1 MNWFNNTKI
10 GFVYIGRMFRL
21 FWSYDK
27 TYFFVVIAEIV
38 VSGAI
43 PFITMYLIK
52 YSIDMLTSGADFTA
66 YLPTV
71 LGLLGVQLIS
81 NSIYNRLNTSM
92 DVHANL
98 SGVRLFTTLFRKI
111 LFMDYEMLMDK
122 KNMEKYEMACKV
134 FEGGRFAN
142 LSRQFISFA
151 SSFLTLCGIVYI
163 VARVE
168 LWILLLVL
176 VIIIVNS
183 FFTSK
188 RKIHDRNIFEMMT
201 PVNRKLT
208 YFIDILGKD
217 AVVGKE
223 IRLYNMQ
230 EALFG
235 IYHKLQELTLK
246 FVKKGFALYEL
257 CNYIY
262 YLTNFC
268 LNAAIYGF
276 LGFKVLVQ
284 RLITVGDFS
293 LYLNAITTFNNSM
306 QDMIASYIAI
316 CDNGQYLKDYFDYMD
331 IKSRYDIVGRELP
344 ATAGK
349 EFTFTLENVSF
360 YYPYQSEASLKN
372 VNLTLNNRERLAI
385 VGENGAGKTTLIKL
399 LMRLY
404 EPTEGRILLN
414 GIDIREIDYR
424 QYLNLFASV
433 FQDFKLFAFRI
444 ADNITSLKDGAEDE
458 VSPVDSQKI
467 WECLDKS
474 GLLEKIESMD
484 KGLDTYLYKLYEEDG
499 VELSGGESQKL
510 AIARALYKDAPVVIL
525 DEPTAALDPRSEYEI
540 YTHFFEMVE
549 NKTSVFITH
558 RLSSTRFCDRIIV
571 LKNGEIVETGS
582 HQDLLERQGYYAELF
597 NMQAQFY
604 TDTKN
609 GVITEPAKQPTSV

>member
-1 MNWFNNTKI
+1 MNWLKNTRV
-10 GFVYIGRMFRL
+10 GFVYIARMFRL

-27 TYFFVVIAEIV
+27 TYFFVVIAEII

-52 YSIDMLTSGADFTA
+52 FSIDMLSSGADFTA
-66 YLPTV
+66 YLPTT
-71 LGLLGVQLIS
+71 LALLGVQLVS
-81 NSIYNRLNTSM
+81 NAIYNRLNTSM

-98 SGVRLFTTLFRKI
+98 SGVKLFTTLFRKI
-111 LFMDYEMLMDK
+111 LLIDYELLLDK

-151 SSFLTLCGIVYI
+151 SCFLTLCGIVYI
-163 VARVE
+163 VAEVE
-168 LWILLLVL
+168 LWILLLVM

-183 FFTSK
+183 MLTSK
-188 RKIHDRNIFEMMT
+188 RKTNDRKIFEMMT

-217 AVVGKE
+217 HAVGKE
-223 IRLYNMQ
+223 IRLYSMQ
-230 EALFG
+230 ESLFG
-235 IYHKLQELTLK
+235 IYHKLQDLTLK
-246 FVKKGFALYEL
+246 FVKKGFNLMEL
-257 CNYIY
+257 CNYVY
-262 YLTNFC
+262 YLTNFL

-306 QDMIASYIAI
+306 QQMIAAYIAI

-331 IKSRYDIVGRELP
+331 LKSRYDTTGRSLP
-344 ATAGK
+344 AASTELIFA
-349 EFTFTLENVSF
+349 LENVSF
-360 YYPYQSEASLKN
+360 CYPYQSEASLKN
-372 VNLTLNNRERLAI
+372 VRFTLNNRERLAI

-414 GIDIREIDYR
+414 GMDIREINYR
-424 QYLNLFASV
+424 QYLSLFASV

-444 ADNITSLKDGAEDE
+444 ADNITSLHNSPEDGFSHAD
-458 VSPVDSQKI
+458 VPQNI
-467 WECLDKS
+467 RECLDKA
-474 GLLEKIESMD
+474 GLLEKIESLD

-510 AIARALYKDAPVVIL
+510 AIARALYKDAPVIIL
-525 DEPTAALDPRSEYEI
+525 DEPTAALDPRAEYEI
-540 YTHFFEMVE
+540 YTRIFEMVA
-549 NKTSVFITH
+549 NKTSVFISH

-571 LKNGEIVETGS
+571 LKKGEIVENGS
-582 HQDLLERQGYYAELF
+582 HDELLARQGYYAELF

-609 GVITEPAKQPTSV
+609 KGEHHGTV

>member
-1 MNWFNNTKI
+1 MNWLKNTRV
-10 GFVYIGRMFRL
+10 GFVYIARMFRL

-27 TYFFVVIAEIV
+27 AYFFIVIAEVV
-38 VSGAI
+38 VSGAL

-52 YSIDMLTSGADFTA
+52 FSIDMLSSGADFMA

-71 LGLLGVQLIS
+71 LALLGIQFLS
-81 NSIYNRLNTSM
+81 NALHNRLNISRN
-92 DVHANL
+92 VHGNL

-111 LFMDYEMLMDK
+111 LLIDYELLLDK

-142 LSRQFISFA
+142 LSGQFIAFA
-151 SSFLTLCGIVYI
+151 SCFLTLCGIVYI
-163 VARVE
+163 VAEVE

-176 VIIIVNS
+176 VIIMVNS
-183 FFTSK
+183 MLTSK
-188 RKIHDRNIFEMMT
+188 RKTNDRNIFEMMT

-217 AVVGKE
+217 HAVGKE
-223 IRLYNMQ
+223 IRLYSMQ
-230 EALFG
+230 ESLFG
-235 IYHKLQELTLK
+235 IYHKLQDLTLK
-246 FVKKGFALYEL
+246 FLKKGFNLMEL
-257 CNYIY
+257 SNYVY
-262 YLTNFC
+262 FLTNFL

-306 QDMIASYIAI
+306 QQMIASYIAI
-316 CDNGQYLKDYFDYMD
+316 CDNGKYLKDYFDYMD
-331 IKSRYDIVGRELP
+331 LKSRYDITGHSLP
-344 ATAGK
+344 AANA
-349 EFTFTLENVSF
+349 ELIFTLENVSF
-360 YYPYQSEASLKN
+360 CYPYQTEASLKN

-404 EPTEGRILLN
+404 EPTDGRILLN
-414 GIDIREIDYR
+414 GVDIREIDYR
-424 QYLNLFASV
+424 QYLSLFASV
-433 FQDFKLFAFRI
+433 FQDFKLFAFHI
-444 ADNITSLKDGAEDE
+444 ADNITSLHDGAVEGE
-458 VSPVDSQKI
+458 KPTNPEKI
-467 WECLDKS
+467 QECLDKA
-474 GLLEKIESMD
+474 GLLEKIESLD

-510 AIARALYKDAPVVIL
+510 AIARALYKDAPVIIL

-540 YTHFFEMVE
+540 YTRFFEMVE
-549 NKTSVFITH
+549 NKASVFITH

-582 HQDLLERQGYYAELF
+582 HNELLTRQGYYAELF

-609 GVITEPAKQPTSV
+609 SGTTEPLVQK

>member
-1 MNWFNNTKI
+1 MKLFDKTKA
-10 GFVYIGRMFRL
+10 GFIYIGRMFQL
-21 FWSYDK
+21 LWNYDK
-27 TYFFVVIAEIV
+27 AFFFIVIAEIV

-71 LGLLGVQLIS
+71 LGLLGVQLVS
-81 NSIYNRLNTSM
+81 NSIFNRLNTGM
-92 DVHANL
+92 DVHANI

-111 LFMDYEMLMDK
+111 LFMDYEMLLDK

-163 VARVE
+163 VAKVE

-176 VIIIVNS
+176 VIIMVNS
-183 FFTSK
+183 VFTSK
-188 RKIHDRNIFEMMT
+188 RKINDRNIFEMMA
-201 PVNRKLT
+201 PINRKIN

-217 AVVGKE
+217 AAVGKE
-223 IRLYNMQ
+223 IRLYHMQ

-235 IYHKLQELTLK
+235 IYHKLQGLTLK

-257 CNYIY
+257 CNYVY

-268 LNAAIYGF
+268 LNAVIYGF

-284 RLITVGDFS
+284 QLITVGDFS

-306 QDMIASYIAI
+306 QNMIASYIAI

-331 IKSRYDIVGRELP
+331 IKSRYDTAGRELP
-344 ATAGK
+344 TTAGK
-349 EFTFTLENVSF
+349 ELTFTLENVSF
-360 YYPYQSEASLKN
+360 CYPYQTEASLKN
-372 VNLTLNNRERLAI
+372 VNLTLNNKERLAI

-404 EPTEGRILLN
+404 EPTEGCIFLN
-414 GIDIREIDYR
+414 GVDIREIDYR
-424 QYLNLFASV
+424 KYLSLFASV

-444 ADNITSLKDGAEDE
+444 ADNITSLKDGTEDGG
-458 VSPVDSQKI
+458 SPAGPQKI
-467 WECLDKS
+467 RECLDKS
-474 GLLEKIESMD
+474 GLLEKIESLD
-484 KGLDTYLYKLYEEDG
+484 KGLETYLYKLYEEDG

-525 DEPTAALDPRSEYEI
+525 DEPTAALDPRAEYEI
-540 YTHFFEMVE
+540 YTKFFAMVKD
-549 NKTSVFITH
+549 KTSVFITH

-571 LKNGEIVETGS
+571 LKNGKIVETGS
-582 HQDLLERQGYYAELF
+582 HDELLAQQGYYAELF

-609 GVITEPAKQPTSV
+609 GDELVEQSPA